1 MTDMNLSPEKLS
13 ELIGL
18 VYDSAFEKDQW
29 TSFLQKIGQMYP
41 GVGAVAW
48 GHDGN
53 EMFPEYT
60 GGASKPVFTG
70 KLLLEMKVYD
80 TLSVSEAAKMTP
92 NGFVARSKIIFDE
105 TDFLNS
111 ELYKKYLQPA
121 GLRHSLQLKVDHVG
135 DRGAY
140 LGFAIP
146 EDKTLEEKYHDSL
159 FELTKLLAPH
169 AVRASQLARA
179 LTLAKRA
186 TEVFSGF
193 LDGILLPMLVT
204 NESGRYLFANAAG
217 RRLLKRSD
225 PMKLTNSGD
234 LVLHG
239 TDDTR
244 ALQRRILSIGK
255 DQTANGLRVETES
268 GAPLLLAL
276 TPFRPS
282 MREASAIDR
291 HLLEDEQLCAVFV
304 GQSVNDELSTSLLED
319 VFDMTPRE
327 AAVCSRLIRGMSA
340 TEIADIS
347 NRALKTVRNQIQVIY
362 EKVGVSSNVALI
374 EALSVFRTVGSMFD
388 HNEPLDQEERL
399 LLD

>member
-1 MTDMNLSPEKLS
+1 MTMEKPSNEELS

-18 VYDSAFEKDQW
+18 IYDSAFEGVQW
-29 TSFLQKIGQMYP
+29 QSLLRKISQMYP
-41 GVGAVAW
+41 GVGTVAW
-48 GHDGN
+48 GYEGSV
-53 EMFPEYT
+53 MFPEYS
-60 GGASKPVFTG
+60 GGAREQIFTA
-70 KLLLEMKVYD
+70 KVSIEMKIND
-80 TLSVSEAAKMTP
+80 NLTMSEAAQITP
-92 NGFVARSKIIFDE
+92 NGFVARSRVVFDE
-105 TDFLNS
+105 DEYLNS
-111 ELYKKYLQPA
+111 ELYNKYLKPA
-121 GLRHSLQLKVDHVG
+121 GLCHCLQLKVDHVG

-140 LGFAIP
+140 LGFAFP
-146 EDKTLEEKYHDSL
+146 DDKALEDKYHDSL

-179 LTLAKRA
+179 LTMAKRA

-225 PMKLTNSGD
+225 PMKLTSSGD
-234 LVLHG
+234 LVLEG

-255 DQTANGLRVETES
+255 DKTANGLRVVTEN

-304 GQSVNDELSTSLLED
+304 GQLEGDEISTSLLED

-327 AAVCSRLIRGMSA
+327 AEVCSRLIQGMSA
-340 TEIADIS
+340 AEIAGESD
-347 NRALKTVRNQIQVIY
+347 RALKTVRNQIQVIH
-362 EKVGVSSNVALI
+362 EKVGVTSNVALM
-374 EALSVFRTVGSMFD
+374 ETLSVFRTVGSMFD
-388 HNEPLDQEERL
+388 NNAILNQEEHL
-399 LLD
+399 LVD